1 MDYKMIAMV
10 VMTAVFVY
18 GMLLEELRRRSA
30 MNPVPENVRD
40 VYDDESY
47 LTWRRYHGEKVR
59 WGMVAKAVSYL
70 VEMALIAADLY
81 ARFAS
86 LFPDTDFMRLFGVLL
101 LSALGGLISLPLEYY
116 DTMVIE
122 EKYGF
127 NRATKKTF
135 FLDQVKNFVISL
147 VLITLIASLLMGIHK
162 ALGDL
167 MVPVFAAA
175 MTVLMLGFTFLY
187 PVFSRVFNKFTP
199 LEDGELKEQLT
210 ALMDRHGYSVRAIQ
224 VMDASRRTS
233 KSNAYFTGF
242 GRMKTIVLY
251 DTLVAAMDTDE
262 ICAVFAHEMGH
273 GLHHDTLKNQILSFF
288 QMLILGA
295 LALWTLSSPEVFS
308 SFGFDRVNY
317 GFAVILIM
325 SVEYALIAPLVGL
338 IASFM
343 SRRAEYRADAQA
355 AKEGYAAALVSGLKK
370 LSRAN
375 FSDLAP
381 HPLLVRL
388 EYSHPTLSQR
398 IAALDALKEKEEK
411 K

>member
-1 MDYKMIAMV
+1 MDI
-10 VMTAVFVY
+10 
-18 GMLLEELRRRSA
+18 
-30 MNPVPENVRD
+30 PV
-40 VYDDESY
+40 
-47 LTWRRYHGEKVR
+47 
-59 WGMVAKAVSYL
+59 
-70 VEMALIAADLY
+70 
-81 ARFAS
+81 
-86 LFPDTDFMRLFGVLL
+86 
-101 LSALGGLISLPLEYY
+101 
-116 DTMVIE
+116 
-122 EKYGF
+122 
-127 NRATKKTF
+127 
-135 FLDQVKNFVISL
+135 LDHV
-147 VLITLIASLLMGIHK
+147 
-162 ALGDL
+162 
-167 MVPVFAAA
+167 
-175 MTVLMLGFTFLY
+175 TVLMLGFTFLY

-273 GLHHDTLKNQILSFF
+273 GLHHDTLKNQILSFA

-338 IASFM
+338 IASFI

-355 AKEGYAAALVSGLKK
+355 AKEGYAAALGPGFTVIWATRLPSSFLKGKAPVTKVAPGMLMLVSA
-370 LSRAN
+370 S
-375 FSDLAP
+375 
-381 HPLLVRL
+381 LVFIMSL
-388 EYSHPTLSQR
+388 
-398 IAALDALKEKEEK
+398 
-411 K
+411 